1 MEVSPYAANEPCRRG
16 SVKDLEGEHIL
27 DCPRGPIVNTKSL
40 KAEELS
46 QVRPGKVGQKRKLG
60 RCVGSQGGMR
70 AQSCLSLLFNMQG
83 HRLEA
88 SQEPVWV
95 VRL

>member
-1 MEVSPYAANEPCRRG
+1 MGVSPYAANEPCRRA
-16 SVKDLEGEHIL
+16 SVKDFEGEHIL
-27 DCPRGPIVNTKSL
+27 DCPGGPVVITKSL
-40 KAEELS
+40 KSRRAF
-46 QVRPGKVGQKRKLG
+46 PGKTWCGQKRKLG

-70 AQSCLSLLFNMQG
+70 AQSCLSLFYMQG

-95 VRL
+95 VGL

>member
-1 MEVSPYAANEPCRRG
+1 MEVSPYAANELCRLG

-27 DCPRGPIVNTKSL
+27 DCLGGPIVVTKSL
-40 KAEELS
+40 KSRRAF
-46 QVRPGKVGQKRKLG
+46 PGKTWRGEKRKLG